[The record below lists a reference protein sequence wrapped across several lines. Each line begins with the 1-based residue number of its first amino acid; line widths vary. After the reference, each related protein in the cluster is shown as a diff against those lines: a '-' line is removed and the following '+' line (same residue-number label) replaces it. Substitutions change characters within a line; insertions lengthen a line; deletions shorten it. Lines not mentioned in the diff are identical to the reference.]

1 MQFERFPCTASNPH
15 LVLHLH
21 SLRLHIP
28 ISFVPCQ
35 LSDAAARS
43 PIHPLYLRYRL
54 QQCAECLV
62 QFYSHSHR
70 LFYSLGILRSCLTGS
85 QVSMFQTSCACRLR
99 LLCPFARGV
108 GAFASYDL
116 LLCEVLF
123 IFSVFVSLCACKA
136 RFWLFRYTVLLFRN
150 CRRATFVVGSNECLA
165 HKQRFLLS
173 DSVSVYHR
181 VLHFKVQ
188 EAVFFQ

>member
-1 MQFERFPCTASNPH
+1 MY
-15 LVLHLH
+15 LH

-43 PIHPLYLRYRL
+43 PIRPLYLRYRL
-54 QQCAECLV
+54 QQFTAGLV
-62 QFYSHSHR
+62 QFHSHSQR

-85 QVSMFQTSCACRLR
+85 QVSMLQTSCACRLR

-108 GAFASYDL
+108 GAFASHDL

-136 RFWLFRYTVLLFRN
+136 CFSLFRYTVLLFRN
-150 CRRATFVVGSNECLA
+150 CRGTAFVVGSNECLA
-165 HKQRFLLS
+165 HNGMCKREEC
-173 DSVSVYHR
+173 
-181 VLHFKVQ
+181 KCKTK
-188 EAVFFQ
+188 